1 MTDAKLREIF
11 SKNLTHYLEIN
22 GYKQADLA
30 RHMKVST
37 ATTAKWCTGQA
48 IPRIDKIQS
57 ICNWLGVTKSDLL
70 DPHDVNDSIDR
81 TDGQR
86 PQYYLDNEA
95 IVISQELF
103 ENPDLRVLFDAA
115 RGAKP
120 ENLRLAAEML
130 RQFKEGN
137 KDG

>member
-1 MTDAKLREIF
+1 MLGNKEIMGENIKFYMDQMRIDRISFAKAIGVPYSSVTDWV
-11 SKNLTHYLEIN
+11 N
-22 GYKQADLA
+22 GKTY
-30 RHMKVST
+30 
-37 ATTAKWCTGQA
+37 
-48 IPRIDKIQS
+48 PRIDKIQRMADFFG
-57 ICNWLGVTKSDLL
+57 IEKADLVERRT
-70 DPHDVNDSIDR
+70 DRAIDR